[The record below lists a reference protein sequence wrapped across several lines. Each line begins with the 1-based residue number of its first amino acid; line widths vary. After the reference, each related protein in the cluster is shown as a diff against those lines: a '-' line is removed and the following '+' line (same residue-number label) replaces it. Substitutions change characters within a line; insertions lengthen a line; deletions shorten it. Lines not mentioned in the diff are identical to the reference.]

1 MTMQQLQADLVAVKE
16 SLPSDPTTTSA
27 DLVLYLKHNLL
38 PLIEA
43 HISETGEIDEA
54 VANLVENAADV
65 LHEDTAAVFGSLI
78 VAGLAVCAEL
88 KARMGNDAGCR
99 RLVAEFERLAREG
112 EEILHEVT
120 VQDEEDEEPEPGP
133 GAPEGQT
140 TEGPPQ

>member
-1 MTMQQLQADLVAVKE
+1 MTMQQLQADLVAVKGA
-16 SLPSDPTTTSA
+16 LPLDPTSA
-27 DLVLYLKHNLL
+27 DLLQYIKHNLL

-65 LHEDTAAVFGSLI
+65 LHEDTAAVFGALI
-78 VAGLAVCAEL
+78 VAGQAVCKEL

-99 RLVAEFERLAREG
+99 NLIGEFERLAREG
-112 EEILHEVT
+112 EQILQEVT
-120 VQDEEDEEPEPGP
+120 VQDDEEDDEPS
-133 GAPEGQT
+133 PEGQTT